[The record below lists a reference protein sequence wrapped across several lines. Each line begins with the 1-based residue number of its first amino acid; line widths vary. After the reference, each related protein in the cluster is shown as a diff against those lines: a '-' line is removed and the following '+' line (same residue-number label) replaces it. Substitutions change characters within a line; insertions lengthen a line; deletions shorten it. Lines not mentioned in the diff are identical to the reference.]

1 MPRARWTK
9 RAVTPTL
16 ALLAI
21 GLLDSAAAIRPWPLP
36 VVGLLDEPAHLLT
49 AWLFLA
55 ASPWA
60 RRRLDLRWVL
70 LGAVAIDVDH
80 LPLYLWGALA
90 SSPGGRPVT
99 HSLITVLVL
108 LVVAALSRR
117 LRTAATGVAVGVLL
131 HFVRDVATGPG
142 LPLAWPLCSGGALL
156 PYGLYIG
163 VVAAVTA
170 LAVARRVHAFESRSP
185 RSGGVR
191 GQSRRPPTGDTSR
204 T

>member
-1 MPRARWTK
+1 MP
-9 RAVTPTL
+9 AV

-21 GLLDSAAAIRPWPLP
+21 GLLDSVAAIRPWPLP
-36 VVGLLDEPAHLLT
+36 VVGLLDEPGHLLT

-55 ASPWA
+55 AFPGT

-80 LPLYLWGALA
+80 LPLYLWGALS

-99 HSLITVLVL
+99 HSLFTVLVL

-117 LRTAATGVAVGVLL
+117 LRSAATGVAVGVLL

-142 LPLAWPLCSGGALL
+142 LPLAWPLCSSSALV

-170 LAVARRVHAFESRSP
+170 LAVARRAHPSGSRSA
-185 RSGGVR
+185 RSSAGTRTG
-191 GQSRRPPTGDTSR
+191 PTTDR
-204 T
+204 

>member
-1 MPRARWTK
+1 M
-9 RAVTPTL
+9 

-21 GLLDSAAAIRPWPLP
+21 GLPGSAAAIRSWPLP
-36 VVGLLDEPAHLLT
+36 VVGLLDEPGHLLT

-55 ASPWA
+55 ASPRA

-70 LGAVAIDVDH
+70 LGAVAIDIDH
-80 LPLYLWGALA
+80 LPLYLWGALS

-142 LPLAWPLCSGGALL
+142 LLLAWPLCSGSALL

-163 VVAAVTA
+163 VVTAATA
-170 LAVARRVHAFESRSP
+170 LAVARRVHASASRSP
-185 RSGGVR
+185 RSGGAR
-191 GQSRRPPTGDTSR
+191 GQGRRPPTGDTSL